1 MRQYIV
7 FGSNDGGTWVQL
19 GVVEASGHTQA
30 MGQFRER
37 ANYQHYGSCP
47 LRNWA
52 SATPQIKQRAPVVTW
67 EPLGGN
73 GGDADHWKDSTEG
86 PPEPQESPAQAAR
99 RLREDLAVE
108 ERA

>member
-7 FGSNDGGTWVQL
+7 FGSNDGAAWVQL

-30 MGQFRER
+30 MGQFREKVD
-37 ANYQHYGSCP
+37 YQHYGSCP

-52 SATPQIKQRAPVVTW
+52 SATPQVKQRAPVVTW
-67 EPLGGN
+67 EPFGSEGVDSNQLGFE
-73 GGDADHWKDSTEG
+73 DATK
-86 PPEPQESPAQAAR
+86 ESPAQAAK
-99 RLREDLAVE
+99 RLREDLAE